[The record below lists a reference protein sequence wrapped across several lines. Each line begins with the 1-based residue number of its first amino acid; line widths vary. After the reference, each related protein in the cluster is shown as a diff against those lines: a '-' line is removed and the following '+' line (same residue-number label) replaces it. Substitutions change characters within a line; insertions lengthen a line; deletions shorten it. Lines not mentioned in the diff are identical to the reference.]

1 LSFFLSKRFFF
12 SVALRFFQFGEK
24 LILYFFELEALFSIR
39 SKKKFNFTPP
49 KQPSMSEPIQHAEP
63 TAKPAEEPKEP
74 KKRAPR
80 KRKVAEDGEQPKKR
94 QAKQTEEPKAAPQTP
109 RSASSNPKAH
119 EAACK
124 DKRERIV
131 NRYLKFLNST
141 DLSNVKMTRR
151 LDRKTVEQDG
161 VRVLAFGQSICE
173 HELRFLTQKYGTAPP
188 QPTKRKSGYM
198 NFTKIM
204 RAKWAKKP
212 EYMNVD
218 KKNPNGSKAIVSD
231 IAKAWKSL
239 SAEERERYTNMA
251 DEDLDARIAELV
263 VHAGLDTPA
272 HANPTH
278 AEETHAEPQL
288 AM

>member
-1 LSFFLSKRFFF
+1 
-12 SVALRFFQFGEK
+12 
-24 LILYFFELEALFSIR
+24 
-39 SKKKFNFTPP
+39 
-49 KQPSMSEPIQHAEP
+49 MSEPVQHAEP
-63 TAKPAEEPKEP
+63 TAKPVEEP

-80 KRKVAEDGEQPKKR
+80 KRKVAEGGEQPKKR
-94 QAKQTEEPKAAPQTP
+94 QAKQPEETKPTPQTP

-173 HELRFLTQKYGTAPP
+173 HELRFLTQKYGIAPP
-188 QPTKRKSGYM
+188 QPTKCKSGYM

-204 RAKWAKKP
+204 RAEWAKNPK
-212 EYMNVD
+212 YMNVD

-231 IAKAWKSL
+231 IAKEWKSL
-239 SAEERERYTNMA
+239 AAEERERYTNMA
-251 DEDLDARIAELV
+251 DEELDARIAEL
-263 VHAGLDTPA
+263 TA
-272 HANPTH
+272 HA
-278 AEETHAEPQL
+278 AAEPQL

>member
-1 LSFFLSKRFFF
+1 
-12 SVALRFFQFGEK
+12 
-24 LILYFFELEALFSIR
+24 
-39 SKKKFNFTPP
+39 
-49 KQPSMSEPIQHAEP
+49 MSEPVQHAEP
-63 TAKPAEEPKEP
+63 TAKSTEETKEPKEP

-94 QAKQTEEPKAAPQTP
+94 QAKQTEDPKPAPQTP
-109 RSASSNPKAH
+109 RSASSNPKTH

-141 DLSNVKMTRR
+141 DLGGVKMTRR

-204 RAKWAKKP
+204 RAEWAKNPK
-212 EYMNVD
+212 YMNVD

-231 IAKAWKSL
+231 IAKEWKSL
-239 SAEERERYTNMA
+239 AAEERERYTNMA
-251 DEDLDARIAELV
+251 DEELDARIAEL
-263 VHAGLDTPA
+263 TA
-272 HANPTH
+272 HTAAETH
-278 AEETHAEPQL
+278 AETHAEPQL